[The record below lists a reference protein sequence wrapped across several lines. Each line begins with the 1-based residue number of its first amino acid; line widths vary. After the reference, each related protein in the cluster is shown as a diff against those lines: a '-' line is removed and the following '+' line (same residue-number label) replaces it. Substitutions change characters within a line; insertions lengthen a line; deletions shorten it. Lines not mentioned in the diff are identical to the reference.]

1 MKENPAIDQTDIA
14 LLQCLQDDL
23 PLVPRPWQVV
33 AERLGTTE
41 DDLLERLRRLA
52 GARIVRGISPVL
64 ESRPLGLSAAT
75 LIAFRVP
82 EERIDE
88 VAAVVSSCPE
98 VSHNFRREDPYNL
111 WFTITA
117 KDRGA
122 VDRVLHKILDK
133 TGIPKTNVL
142 DLPTVRRVKIDVR
155 FRFGQPEGEE
165 T

>member
-1 MKENPAIDQTDIA
+1 MKGEMTIDQTDLA
-14 LLQCLQDDL
+14 LLECIQDDL
-23 PLVPRPWQVV
+23 PLVPQPWQ
-33 AERLGTTE
+33 ALAGKLGTTE
-41 DDLLERLRRLA
+41 EDLLERLRRLTGA
-52 GARIVRGISPVL
+52 GIVRGISPVL

-82 EERIDE
+82 EDRIDE
-88 VAAVVSSCPE
+88 VAAVISSCPE

-133 TGIPKTNVL
+133 TGIPKTDVL

-155 FRFGQPEGEE
+155 FRFSRSAGEGV
-165 T
+165 

>member
-1 MKENPAIDQTDIA
+1 MKEELPVDRTDLSI
-14 LLQCLQDDL
+14 LECFQDDL
-23 PLVPRPWQVV
+23 PLVPRPWQ
-33 AERLGTTE
+33 ALAGRLGITE
-41 DDLLERLRRLA
+41 EDLLERLRRLTRA
-52 GARIVRGISPVL
+52 GIIRGISPVL

-75 LIAFRVP
+75 LVAFRVP
-82 EERIDE
+82 EDRIDE

-122 VDRVLHKILDK
+122 VDCVLGKILET
-133 TGIPKTNVL
+133 TGIPETDML

-155 FRFGQPEGEE
+155 FRFERAAGEE
-165 T
+165 I